1 MIQPRHRRALV
12 GLALFGLAL
21 VGLAASLLATP
32 ALAAKAPPPSAL
44 SRDDQATVQKALAY
58 LQGVTTAQGHFTQ
71 TDPRGNAA
79 SGIFYLQRPGKA
91 RLDYDPPSG
100 VTIASN
106 GHVLTEVNRRLK
118 TIQSAPLGF
127 TPFALFLSNNI
138 RLEKGVTITAVTH
151 TAQGFSLTARR
162 GRRTTSGQI
171 TFSFSTEPMAL
182 KGWSLTEP
190 QGGTTVVRL
199 TDFARAAPHP
209 TAFFEPVLP
218 PAAPAAEN

>member
-1 MIQPRHRRALV
+1 MIVPSRRRALV
-12 GLALFGLAL
+12 GLT
-21 VGLAASLLATP
+21 VCLLATP
-32 ALAAKAPPPSAL
+32 VLAAGPPPPAAAPAL
-44 SRDDQATVQKALAY
+44 SPDDQATVQRALAY
-58 LQGVTTAQGHFTQ
+58 LQGARTAQGHFIQ

-79 SGIFYLQRPGKA
+79 TGIFYLQRPGKA

-106 GHVLTEVNRRLK
+106 GHVLTQVNRRLK
-118 TIQSAPLGF
+118 TVQSVPLGF

-138 RLEKGVTITAVTH
+138 RLEKGVTISAVTH

-162 GRRTTSGQI
+162 GRKTTQGQI
-171 TFSFSTEPMAL
+171 TFNFSTEPMSL

-199 TDFARAAPHP
+199 TDFASSGSHA

-218 PAAPAAEN
+218 PTPPPAEN